1 MSKTNDTSKLGHAT
15 LENRVLADSELD
27 AVSGG
32 FFADYVKQ
40 LLANSEAGFGKM
52 SDARKGGAII
62 VHDYGFW
69 WRKSMSKTN
78 DTAKLDHTALEDNH
92 PLADSELDAVTGGRL
107 LEAASKGKV
116 FKTVEIHGT

>member
-40 LLANSEAGFGKM
+40 LLANSEAGYGMM
-52 SDARKGGAII
+52 SDARTGGAII
-62 VHDYGFW
+62 VHDYGF
-69 WRKSMSKTN
+69 
-78 DTAKLDHTALEDNH
+78 
-92 PLADSELDAVTGGRL
+92 
-107 LEAASKGKV
+107 
-116 FKTVEIHGT
+116 